1 MLWIFDPQIRFVANK
16 YFKKILRI
24 QEQYLFGFVYNQK
37 TNAEIE
43 INYERLS
50 DVNSD
55 ESLWNIT
62 ITRKNHCKWFS

>member
-1 MLWIFDPQIRFVANK
+1 MFAMNQKYPFVANK

-24 QEQYLFGFVYNQK
+24 HEQYLFGFVYNRK

-55 ESLWNIT
+55 GSLWNIT

>member
-1 MLWIFDPQIRFVANK
+1 MLWIFDPQIPFVANK
-16 YFKKILRI
+16 YFKNILRI
-24 QEQYLFGFVYNQK
+24 HEQYLFGFVYNRK

-55 ESLWNIT
+55 GPLWNIT